1 FVSKQNPDT
10 WLFESTIREDIQ
22 KDVTDMVEKEVLLT
36 RQDDIR
42 NAAALVIHIP
52 DNSLVAYVGN
62 VRWNEDRK
70 RNFVDVAQA
79 PRSYGSLLKP
89 FLYAYA
95 LEEGFILP
103 GELVYDIPTV
113 IGDFQPKN
121 FDETFRGAV
130 SVDEVILSS
139 LNVPSV
145 RLLNQVGLPG

>member
-1 FVSKQNPDT
+1 
-10 WLFESTIREDIQ
+10 
-22 KDVTDMVEKEVLLT
+22 
-36 RQDDIR
+36 
-42 NAAALVIHIP
+42 
-52 DNSLVAYVGN
+52 GN

-145 RLLNQVGLPG
+145 RLLNQVGLPGFYEMLQKLKPTYLDKGTGHYGLSLILGGGETTLWEMARLYKGLA